1 MKEQI
6 MKLKNSLLTSILLVI
21 ALFLGTSNM
30 YSSSPRM
37 ILVEEATNTGC
48 GPCAT
53 YNPDFQE
60 YIMDHLS
67 EVIPVVYHWYY
78 PSDQD
83 PFYLTDVNMN
93 MTRVGYYNINGV
105 PSGVV
110 NGSTLSN
117 ILPNTVETKVA
128 TFRGQT
134 SPITITI
141 DEQRNGQNVN
151 FTVNVTSDN
160 DITAKKLR
168 VVAVEFSHNYN
179 VAPGSNG
186 EKEFYWLARKMFPSA
201 AGQDLNV
208 TAGETFTYTNSFTI
222 PTGDNG
228 WNADQMYIVA
238 FVQDDS
244 NKEILQA
251 KSSQKMTT
259 AKITASNQYLK
270 VDPGQQVSQTLTV
283 TNPNNVDLDF
293 KLSINT
299 EGSYLPTGWSAQLS
313 ETEISIAAGASQDV
327 QLTFT
332 APDAAGLVYATVDAT
347 PWGEDLGTVRKGTIS
362 IYCLSN
368 KTKYALYYGANR
380 AAILTYNTFL
390 NSLND
395 YKGKAAIIPLSEGV
409 LDAYP
414 MSGFDFAYLCFD
426 YFSQGVMGTNSYNI
440 SSRVMSGISQM
451 VTEGKKL
458 MITGELELL
467 AANSENGSYGAKNF
481 FANILGIENSGN
493 TPYRVSIANNQI
505 TGILNFPFK
514 GFDGDEIGDGVYL
527 TLNNY
532 SNLQSDPFILTTD
545 LIKKNATSTA
555 DLIGY
560 YDNNQNNGAGV
571 RKVRDNGAKI
581 VYLTFGLE
589 AIKTET
595 DRASF
600 MKKCID
606 WLFKTGPG
614 GGGKL
619 TFDNTTLNFGAVDV
633 GTTDTKKIVLTNTG
647 DGDLNISEIR
657 IDWDEYSAFSFNDGQ
672 PTSMVITAGQSYDL
686 YVKFTP
692 SAEVDFSAVVTV
704 ISDAVNGNELSVF
717 LEGEG
722 GVGTGAKIS
731 TNAEDNT
738 IDLGHVKL
746 TKNAEFNLILSNTG
760 NEDLEIELIRIS
772 PNDDNAFE
780 IIVDGNLYPQTILPG
795 QQKQMKIRFA
805 PSEIRAYMGN
815 LYIKSNAKN
824 QPNLNI
830 ILTGE
835 CDPLG
840 NITTNAAG
848 NAIDFGKINL
858 TQKGTFDLIIKN
870 STAES
875 VNISSIAFDNNSD
888 NSFKYPED
896 LVFPITIGVDQE
908 QTIQI
913 EFAPVAKQLYEATLI
928 LHTNAIAQPT
938 IDITLK
944 GEGNEAGAVD
954 EDVNGIIT
962 LNASPNPATDIV
974 NVEFSIN
981 NEKYNEVSVY
991 LVNMQGVKVQTLTE
1005 QVSLPGTH
1013 RFNFDTKNYPSGSY
1027 FIVAKVG
1034 NIIKRFPLS
1043 IVK

>member
-1 MKEQI
+1 

-21 ALFLGTSNM
+21 ALFLGTSNI

-48 GPCAT
+48 PPCAL
-53 YNPDFQE
+53 YNPDFQA

-105 PSGVV
+105 PAGVV
-110 NGSTLSN
+110 NGSSISN

-128 TFRGQT
+128 TYRNQT

-160 DITAKKLR
+160 DIVSKKLR
-168 VVAVEFSHNYN
+168 VVAVEFSHNYD

-201 AGQDLNV
+201 AGTDLNV

-270 VDPGQQVSQTLTV
+270 VDPGQQISQTLTV
-283 TNPNNVDLDF
+283 HNPNDVDLDF
-293 KLSINT
+293 QLSINT
-299 EGSYLPTGWSAQLS
+299 EGTYLPTGWSAELS
-313 ETEISIAAGASQDV
+313 ETELSIAAGATQDV

-332 APDAAGLVYATVDAT
+332 APDAAGFVFANIEAT
-347 PWGEDLGTVRKGTIS
+347 PWGEDLGTVRKGSIS

-380 AAILTYNTFL
+380 SAILTYNTFL

-395 YKGKAAIIPLSEGV
+395 YKGKAAIIPLSEAV

-414 MSGFDFAYLCFD
+414 MSGFDLAYLSFD
-426 YFSQGVMGTNSYNI
+426 YFSRGVMATNAYTI
-440 SSRVMSGISQM
+440 CSRVMSGISQM
-451 VTEGKKL
+451 VTDGKKL

-467 AANSENGSYGAKNF
+467 LANSQEGSYGAKNF

-493 TPYRVSIANNQI
+493 TPLRVATNQDGNI
-505 TGILNFPFK
+505 TNIINFPFK

-532 SNLQSDPFILTTD
+532 TSIQNDPYILTTD

-571 RKVRDNGAKI
+571 RKERENGAKI
-581 VYLTFGLE
+581 VYLSFGLE

-606 WLFKTGPG
+606 WLFKSGPG

-619 TFDNTTLNFGAVDV
+619 VFDNTTLNFGAVDV
-633 GTTDTKKIVLTNTG
+633 GTTDTKKIVLSNTG
-647 DGDLNISEIR
+647 DGDLNISDIR
-657 IDWDEYSAFSFNDGQ
+657 IDWDEYNSFSFNDNQ
-672 PTSMVITAGQSYDL
+672 PTSMVIAAGQSYEL
-686 YVKFTP
+686 NVKFSP
-692 SAEVDFSAVVTV
+692 DAEADFSAVVTV
-704 ISDAVNGNELSVF
+704 ISDAVNGKELSVF

-722 GVGTGAKIS
+722 GVGTGAKIA
-731 TNAEDNT
+731 TNTENNT
-738 IDLGHVKL
+738 IDFGHVKF

-760 NEDLEIELIRIS
+760 NEDLEIELVRIS
-772 PNDDNAFE
+772 PNDDDAFE
-780 IIVDGNLYPQTILPG
+780 IITSSGVVYPITILPG
-795 QQKQMKIRFA
+795 QQKEMTIRFSPA
-805 PSEIRAYMGN
+805 EIRAYMGN
-815 LYIKSNAKN
+815 LYFKSNAKN

-840 NITTNAAG
+840 NISTNAAD
-848 NAIDFGKINL
+848 NTIDFGKIDL
-858 TQKGTFDLIIKN
+858 TKNETFDLIIKN

-875 VNISSIAFDNNSD
+875 VNIDTIEFDNNSD
-888 NSFKYPED
+888 NSFKYPVD
-896 LVFPITIGVDQE
+896 LVFPITIGVDE
-908 QTIQI
+908 QDTIKI
-913 EFAPVAKQLYEATLI
+913 EFAPVAKQLYEATLT
-928 LHTNAIAQPT
+928 LKTNSIAQPT

-944 GEGNEAGAVD
+944 GEGNSAGDVD
-954 EDVNGIIT
+954 DEVNSIIT
-962 LNASPNPATDIV
+962 LSASPNPATDIV
-974 NVEFSIN
+974 NVEFTLN
-981 NEKYNEVSVY
+981 GEQYKEVSVY
-991 LVNMQGVKVQTLTE
+991 LVNLQGENVQTLTE

-1013 RFNFDTKNYPSGSY
+1013 KFNFDTKIYPSGSY
-1027 FIVAKVG
+1027 FIMKDKTKKQYKKQ
-1034 NIIKRFPLS
+1034 NNNL
-1043 IVK
+1043 

>member
-1 MKEQI
+1 

-21 ALFLGTSNM
+21 ALFLGTSNI

-48 GPCAT
+48 PPCAL
-53 YNPDFQE
+53 YNPDFQA

-105 PSGVV
+105 PAGVV
-110 NGSTLSN
+110 NGSSISN

-128 TFRGQT
+128 TFRNQT

-160 DITAKKLR
+160 DIVSKKLR
-168 VVAVEFSHNYN
+168 VVAVEFSHNYD

-201 AGQDLNV
+201 AGTDLNV

-251 KSSQKMTT
+251 KSSQKVTT

-270 VDPGQQVSQTLTV
+270 VDPGQQISQTLTV
-283 TNPNNVDLDF
+283 MNPNDVDLDF
-293 KLSINT
+293 QLSINT
-299 EGSYLPTGWSAQLS
+299 EGSYLPTGWSAELS
-313 ETEISIAAGASQDV
+313 ETVLSIPAGASQDV

-332 APDAAGLVYATVDAT
+332 SPDAAGLVYATVEAT

-390 NSLND
+390 NSLED
-395 YKGKAAIIPLSEGV
+395 YKSKAAIIPLSEGV

-426 YFSQGVMGTNSYNI
+426 YFSQGVMGTNNFNI

-451 VTEGKKL
+451 VTDGKKL
-458 MITGELELL
+458 LITGELELL
-467 AANSENGSYGAKNF
+467 ASNSENGSYGAKNF

-493 TPYRVSIANNQI
+493 TPYRVSIVNNQI
-505 TGILNFPFK
+505 TGILNFPLK

-532 SNLQSDPFILTTD
+532 TSIQNDPYILTTD

-571 RKVRDNGAKI
+571 RKERENGAKI

-600 MKKCID
+600 MKKCVD
-606 WLFKTGPG
+606 WLFKSGPG

-619 TFDNTTLNFGAVDV
+619 SFDKTALDFGAVDV

-647 DGDLNISEIR
+647 DGDLNISDIK
-657 IDWDEYSAFSFNDGQ
+657 IDWDEYGVFSFNDNQ
-672 PTSMVITAGQSYDL
+672 PTAMTIAAGQSYDL
-686 YVKFTP
+686 YINFTP
-692 SAEVDFSAVVTV
+692 TAEADFSAAITV
-704 ISDAVNGNELSVF
+704 ISDAINGNNLSV
-717 LEGEG
+717 LVDGEG
-722 GVGTGAKIS
+722 GVGTGAKIA
-731 TNAEDNT
+731 TNTEDNT
-738 IDLGHVKL
+738 IDFGHVKE

-760 NEDLEIELIRIS
+760 SEDLEITFVEIS
-772 PNDDNAFE
+772 PNDDDAFD
-780 IIVDGNLYPQTILPG
+780 IITSSGVVYPITILPG
-795 QQKQMKIRFA
+795 EQKEMKIRFA
-805 PSEIRAYMGN
+805 PKEIRAYMGN

-830 ILTGE
+830 YLIGE
-835 CDPLG
+835 CDELG
-840 NITTNAAG
+840 NISTNAA
-848 NAIDFGKINL
+848 NSTIDFGKIDL
-858 TQKGTFDLIIKN
+858 TKKGKFELVIKN

-875 VNISSIAFDNNSD
+875 VNIDTIEFDNNSD
-888 NSFKYPED
+888 NSFKYPVD
-896 LVFPITIGVDQE
+896 LVFPITIGVDE
-908 QTIQI
+908 QDTIKI
-913 EFAPVAKQLYEATLI
+913 EFAPVAKQLYEATLT
-928 LHTNAIAQPT
+928 LKTNSIAQPT

-944 GEGNEAGAVD
+944 GEGNSAGDVD
-954 EDVNGIIT
+954 DEVNSIIT
-962 LNASPNPATDIV
+962 LSASPNPATDIV
-974 NVEFSIN
+974 NVEFTLN
-981 NEKYNEVSVY
+981 TEKYNQVSIY
-991 LVNMQGVKVQTLTE
+991 LVNLQGENVQTLTE

-1013 RFNFDTKNYPSGSY
+1013 KFNFDTKSYPSGSY